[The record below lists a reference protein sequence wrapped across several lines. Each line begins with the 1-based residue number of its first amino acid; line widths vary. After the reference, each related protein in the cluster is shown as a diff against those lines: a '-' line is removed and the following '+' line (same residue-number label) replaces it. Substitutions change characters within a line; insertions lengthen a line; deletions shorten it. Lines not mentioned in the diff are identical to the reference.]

1 MYRHARFGR
10 APDDI
15 FCSAAAWKRHD
26 QIGLAFVEHPLIAQ
40 WASFFAEFVPFA
52 LRETIRLARDAPARR
67 PSISYP
73 VSAARVSVVSCVTT
87 TGSSLPMSI
96 LRMNRV
102 GAPRPSCL
110 AKRMSLRPLH
120 LGHTARAKSSR
131 RVAARVAMRCSGTMG
146 GGATYAERATEAR
159 DVSRRN

>member
-73 VSAARVSVVSCVTT
+73 VSARARFRGVVRDHDGQQLAYVYFENEPGRCSAAKLLSKAYVAAAA
-87 TGSSLPMSI
+87 SS
-96 LRMNRV
+96 RAYRTREEF
-102 GAPRPSCL
+102 APRCSESCHAL
-110 AKRMSLRPLH
+110 QRNNGRWCDLCR
-120 LGHTARAKSSR
+120 KS
-131 RVAARVAMRCSGTMG
+131 
-146 GGATYAERATEAR
+146 Y
-159 DVSRRN
+159 